1 MVPRNR
7 PALWVCFAFLFATK
21 GGDWAMQWLKQVFSG
36 AADASRVNPLGIVL
50 MLAAVAV
57 VCLAEKIARRL
68 RPEAG
73 EGAKNAVKLIGL
85 AICAGGALL
94 AILG

>member
-7 PALWVCFAFLFATK
+7 PALWVCSALFFAMK
-21 GGDWAMQWLKQVFSG
+21 GGDWAMQWLRHVFSG
-36 AADASRVNPLGIVL
+36 AADASRVNPLGVLL
-50 MLAAVAV
+50 MLAAVAI
-57 VCLAEKIARRL
+57 VCLAGKIAHRL
-68 RPEAG
+68 WPEAQ

-85 AICAGGALL
+85 VICAGGAML